1 MRSRILSDLLNA
13 LAGRINRLRRGGKR
27 TQLAKLFIRLF
38 VFLAGIEIIMEAFD
52 FHIFGKARAMTSR
65 IAVGI
70 GLSVS
75 LLMLWLLSGD
85 NGMFNFPDENNDDD
99 DSSDT

>member
-1 MRSRILSDLLNA
+1 MRSRKLTNIVNSLV
-13 LAGRINRLRRGGKR
+13 GRISQLKRGGKR

-38 VFLAGIEIIMEAFD
+38 IFFAGIEIIMEAFD